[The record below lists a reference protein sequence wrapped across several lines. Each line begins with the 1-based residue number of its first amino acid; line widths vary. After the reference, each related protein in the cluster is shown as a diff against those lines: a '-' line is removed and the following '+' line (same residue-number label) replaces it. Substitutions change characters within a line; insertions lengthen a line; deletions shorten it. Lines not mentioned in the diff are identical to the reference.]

1 MNVTEIDKFGGV
13 EAEPKQFPDSRVRMQ
28 DVAVAAG
35 VSRATV
41 SNVIN
46 HPHLVAAPTRERVQA
61 VVRKL
66 GFQPNPHAKALR
78 GLGSRISKRGQDA
91 APDYVRDGQ
100 QEPLDRLVAAVDT
113 GSAPLSSGLEQ
124 EILEPGKHLSFR
136 VGTEFLS
143 GIVDAVMPDK
153 SYFWIYADSGMG
165 RRLIDARETIAVGAE
180 FGKGITARGTQKA
193 PLVAGGVLR
202 EL

>member
-1 MNVTEIDKFGGV
+1 MTEIDRFSGIGS
-13 EAEPKQFPDSRVRMQ
+13 EPKRLPDSSATMQ

-66 GFQPNPHAKALR
+66 GFQSNPHAKALR
-78 GLGSRISKRGQDA
+78 GLGSRISEPRQDT
-91 APDYVRDGQ
+91 APDCVHSQ
-100 QEPLDRLVAAVDT
+100 QEPVDRLLAGVQT
-113 GSAPLSSGLEQ
+113 GSMLASSGLDQ
-124 EILEPGKHLSFR
+124 EVLNPGNHLSFR

-143 GIVDAVMPDK
+143 GIVDAVMPDRTC
-153 SYFWIYADSGMG
+153 FWIYADGGMG
-165 RRLIDARETIAVGAE
+165 RRLIDSREALAVEAE
-180 FGKGITARGTQKA
+180 PSEGIRASDFC
-193 PLVAGGVLR
+193 
-202 EL
+202 